1 MGRAGQS
8 DTDAGELLERALSD
22 PEAFG
27 AFYDRFE
34 EEVLGFFYR
43 ATRRADLAADLTAE
57 TFAAALV
64 SVRRFDPELGS
75 ARGWLF
81 GIARHHLA
89 DAWERQ
95 RVEDRARRRL
105 GLEPIALTDEALE
118 RIEQLGGGTGLTA
131 LELMEGLPDDQR
143 LAVRGRI
150 VEERDYADLAASLK
164 CSESVVRKR
173 VSRGLSALRRRMR
186 LENAR

>member
-1 MGRAGQS
+1 MGRAHQS
-8 DTDAGELLERALSD
+8 DTAAGDLLGRAVTD
-22 PEAFG
+22 PETFG

-64 SVRRFDPELGS
+64 SARSFDPEVGP

-81 GIARHHLA
+81 GIARHQLA

-105 GLEPIALTDEALE
+105 GLEPLALTDEAID

-131 LELMEGLPDDQR
+131 LELMERLPEDQR
-143 LAVRGRI
+143 MAVRGRV
-150 VEERDYADLAASLK
+150 VEERDYADLAASLA

-173 VSRGLSALRRRMR
+173 VSRGLRAIRRR
-186 LENAR
+186 LEDPR